1 MDTLPLVYNVVNF
14 HNLDLDYE
22 IMYTNLKIYLL
33 HNFLYENYQL
43 DQQITELKLMP
54 DIFQRMQ

>member
-1 MDTLPLVYNVVNF
+1 MDILPLAYNVANF

-33 HNFLYENYQL
+33 RNFLYENYQL
-43 DQQITELKLMP
+43 DQQIKVLKLMR